1 MLAIAYS
8 RWAPEG
14 SRTLVDFPPEL
25 PRTLAAKRAPNGDVR
40 GVLTGMRSP
49 SHVQILA
56 AEEDADQPVG
66 IYVVRRRGL
75 VFLTEDDL
83 TLLELHGASVA
94 LVIAGSRAGLFVR
107 REGEPL
113 QAVESLEEFDISD
126 VPTEAERQEA
136 STPTASTLAGPR
148 AVPLSASVLGD
159 GTGSREIKAS
169 RAKHVP
175 WRWAACFALLAVAVP
190 AVPATRLY
198 LPGLRPTRGLTLRLQ
213 DSALKIAW
221 DPGWPATLDIVEEG
235 KKTSLAI
242 SPFQNE
248 LLYLGRGGD
257 VDVSLTTGSRQET
270 SRYVGLVR

>member
-25 PRTLAAKRAPNGDVR
+25 PRSLAAKRAPKGDVR

-49 SHVQILA
+49 NHVQILA
-56 AEEDADQPVG
+56 AEEDADDPVG
-66 IYVVRRRGL
+66 IFVVRRRGL

-94 LVIAGSRAGLFVR
+94 LVIAGTRAGLFVR

-113 QAVESLEEFDISD
+113 QAVESLEEFDIEEAR
-126 VPTEAERQEA
+126 VPSADP
-136 STPTASTLAGPR
+136 TPALEPPSESRSAPRLLADQPAAR
-148 AVPLSASVLGD
+148 PARH
-159 GTGSREIKAS
+159 T
-169 RAKHVP
+169 P

-198 LPGLRPTRGLTLRLQ
+198 VPGLRPTRGLTLRLQ
-213 DSALKIAW
+213 DSALRIGW
-221 DPGWPATLDIVEEG
+221 DPGWPARIDIVEGG
-235 KKTSLAI
+235 KKASLPI
-242 SPFQNE
+242 SAFQNE

-257 VDVSLTTGSRQET
+257 VDVSLTTGDHRET
-270 SRYVGLVR
+270 TRYIGLAR